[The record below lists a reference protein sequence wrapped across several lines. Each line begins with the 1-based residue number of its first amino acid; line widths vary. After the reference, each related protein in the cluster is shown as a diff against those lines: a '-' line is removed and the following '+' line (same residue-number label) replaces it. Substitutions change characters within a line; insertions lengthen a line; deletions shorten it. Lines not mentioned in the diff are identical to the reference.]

1 MGNTLKKT
9 KEKNDKSI
17 EKKKSL
23 ITLIKDIKVEDDSIS
38 SDVVDKIVEN
48 LLSKKDV
55 NMSYVPDVVE
65 KEIYKNLIIYF
76 FGIFKEVVDTT
87 KIEFL
92 EHEIT
97 FIMKPKNT

>member
-1 MGNTLKKT
+1 M
-9 KEKNDKSI
+9 
-17 EKKKSL
+17 
-23 ITLIKDIKVEDDSIS
+23 IKDIKVENDNIN
-38 SDVVDKIVEN
+38 SDVIDKIIEN
-48 LLSKKDV
+48 LISKKDV
-55 NMSYVPDVVE
+55 NMSYVPDIIE

-97 FIMKPKNT
+97 FIIKPKNT